1 MQTTTEHRVARPAM
15 AMAASDISMQINTKV
30 SSKITAKHGA
40 FTMIRHLLSV
50 PAKPTAS
57 LRLADSADV
66 TERQANRIEWIQAQ
80 RALVWRLEATACF

>member
-1 MQTTTEHRVARPAM
+1 M
-15 AMAASDISMQINTKV
+15 AMAAPDISMQINT
-30 SSKITAKHGA
+30 KITAKHGA
-40 FTMIRHLLSV
+40 FTMIRHLLSA